1 MRSELSAVLCC
12 PVCHGALLTEG
23 EILRCGGCFNS
34 FAMVEGMPDL
44 RVYES
49 PAHANS
55 FNREQAIYESALHDN
70 VAESVYERAIV
81 RRYGTKTR
89 QMVEKWSSAIS
100 EGSHE
105 GVLDYGCGTGQ
116 VSRVLSRSIDPVF
129 AFDISE
135 RSVRKNTSD
144 NGVCGIAANAF
155 FLPFRDDAFD
165 VICVNGVFHHIVDLD
180 AAMEELSRVCR
191 GDVYISDGR
200 TTERSSFANVWS
212 YPGAIRKAV
221 YAFYALLYL
230 PYKLWAKAKRRFAR
244 ASNRGVGGSS
254 PTHNSVYE
262 RPLEAAV
269 VERLL
274 EARGFKRKELRYYT
288 NIFLP
293 GDGIIKR
300 KATRILVNGSV
311 GTHFDLRM
319 RKIGR

>member
-1 MRSELSAVLCC
+1 MLEGIPDMRA
-12 PVCHGALLTEG
+12 
-23 EILRCGGCFNS
+23 
-34 FAMVEGMPDL
+34 
-44 RVYES
+44 YES
-49 PAHANS
+49 PAHENS
-55 FNREQAIYESALHDN
+55 FNREQAMYESALHDN

-116 VSRVLSRSIDPVF
+116 VSRVLSRDINPVF

-135 RSVRKNTSD
+135 RSVRKNISD
-144 NGVCGIAANAF
+144 NGVCGIVANAF

-165 VICVNGVFHHIVDLD
+165 VVCVNGVLHHIVDLD
-180 AAMEELSRVCR
+180 AAVEELSRVCR
-191 GDVYISDGR
+191 GDVYISDGL
-200 TTERSSFANVWS
+200 TTHRASFTNVLL
-212 YPGAIRKAV
+212 YPGTIRRAV
-221 YAFYALLYL
+221 YTLYALIYL
-230 PYKLWAKAKRRFAR
+230 PYKLWAKASRRFAR
-244 ASNRGVGGSS
+244 ASHRSIGGSS

-262 RPLEAAV
+262 RPLEVAV

-274 EARGFKRKELRYYT
+274 EARGFKRKELLYHT

-319 RKIGR
+319 CKVRSAC